1 MSKKDNLS
9 QTSNWLEST
18 QAVHAGENRN
28 RPYHSLIDPIVQ
40 TSTYVFDDYD
50 DIQQFIKEQNEGL
63 PTDRL
68 DYGRYGNPTV
78 RVVEERLAALE
89 HGESALLFASGMAAV
104 TTTLLS
110 FLSSGDHIILTDD
123 CYRRT
128 REFGIN
134 FLKRFGVD
142 SSVVPMGDY
151 AALEAAIQKN
161 TRFIISETPTNPYLR
176 VLDVERVASLA
187 KKHGIKTLVDSTF
200 ATPFN
205 LRPLDYGIDLVVHSG
220 TKYLSGHHDILSGV
234 VVGSAE
240 DITLIRD
247 HVCTLG
253 PVADPQNAYLL
264 LRGLKTLALRVRHQN
279 DSAFQVA
286 RFLENRP
293 SINTVYYPGLES
305 HPDHD
310 VAVQQMHGFG
320 GVVSFT
326 LNANLEQTARFIDFL
341 KIPFITP
348 SLGGAESLVNQP
360 SLMSYYSLSAAEREE
375 IGIHDNLVR
384 YAVGVEDAEDLI
396 NDLAQALDQFESK

>member
-1 MSKKDNLS
+1 
-9 QTSNWLEST
+9 
-18 QAVHAGENRN
+18 
-28 RPYHSLIDPIVQ
+28 
-40 TSTYVFDDYD
+40 
-50 DIQQFIKEQNEGL
+50 
-63 PTDRL
+63 
-68 DYGRYGNPTV
+68 
-78 RVVEERLAALE
+78 
-89 HGESALLFASGMAAV
+89 
-104 TTTLLS
+104 
-110 FLSSGDHIILTDD
+110 
-123 CYRRT
+123 
-128 REFGIN
+128 
-134 FLKRFGVD
+134 
-142 SSVVPMGDY
+142 MGDY